1 MTALVYTQ
9 SSGRYDHVYNVLRL
23 LSSLFSWL
31 YCFMQLPLL
40 ITMQLE
46 GLKLLTDTAVLL
58 PTSPALCLAV
68 KSLLA
73 KHLRELP
80 PGQCV
85 DIMESLCHHFQ
96 ENWLPKLQACCVGE
110 APKRKKRKKDGRMS
124 TGATSAATTGGCEGL
139 VAAVQKFVD
148 LFGIVLS
155 HIPLETFTG
164 RVGERA
170 ISLLQRIH
178 SEVCL
183 PFLEACP
190 SLVSFAASKR
200 ACLLGLV
207 HIELTLNVV
216 RWV

>member
-1 MTALVYTQ
+1 MLY
-9 SSGRYDHVYNVLRL
+9 L
-23 LSSLFSWL
+23 LSSLFSCL
-31 YCFMQLPLL
+31 YSFVQLPLL

-46 GLKLLTDTAVLL
+46 GMKLLTSAAVLL

-68 KSLLA
+68 ESLLT

-85 DIMESLCHHFQ
+85 DILESLCHHFQ
-96 ENWLPKLQACCVGE
+96 ENWLPLLQGCCVGE

-124 TGATSAATTGGCEGL
+124 ISVTGRCEGL

-155 HIPLETFTG
+155 YVPLETFTG

-170 ISLLQRIH
+170 IVLLQRMH

-207 HIELTLNVV
+207 HIELTL
-216 RWV
+216 RWVYTE

>member
-1 MTALVYTQ
+1 
-9 SSGRYDHVYNVLRL
+9 
-23 LSSLFSWL
+23 
-31 YCFMQLPLL
+31 MQLPLL

-46 GLKLLTDTAVLL
+46 GVKLLTSTAVLL

-68 KSLLA
+68 ESLLA

-85 DIMESLCHHFQ
+85 DILESLYHHFQ
-96 ENWLPKLQACCVGE
+96 ENWLPLLQGCCVGE
-110 APKRKKRKKDGRMS
+110 VPKRKKRKKDGQMS
-124 TGATSAATTGGCEGL
+124 IGVTSRATTGGCEGL

-170 ISLLQRIH
+170 ILLLRRIH

-190 SLVSFAASKR
+190 SLVSFTASRR

-207 HIELTLNVV
+207 NIELTL
-216 RWV
+216 RWVYIE